1 MALADNLEVTTR
13 SLGSTEVLAVAGQ
26 VDVATVDVL
35 AGAIR
40 DALDGRPETIV
51 VDLSEAALFGP
62 GGLGVLLAADAHAR
76 RDGCRLVVVPGT
88 GAPRRLLDR
97 TRGDQQLTIAT

>member
-1 MALADNLEVTTR
+1 MVLPGNLEVTSQ

-26 VDVATVDVL
+26 VDVATVDAL

-40 DALDGRPETIV
+40 DALDGEPETIV
-51 VDLSEAALFGP
+51 VDLSEVAFFGS
-62 GGLGVLLAADAHAR
+62 GGLGMLLAADAHAR

-88 GAPRRLLDR
+88 GAARRLLDR
-97 TRGDQQLTIAT
+97 TGGDRRLTIAT